1 VHTSAKVRLTSVAIS
16 VPLSVVGRSR
26 NDVIVA
32 MANWQY
38 LLHAT
43 YCSVAQRSRMI
54 PLSVSPISDEPGKQS
69 LYPDGDLDQNLII
82 YSLAHCQH
90 SLKISYKSV
99 RLRKVGD
106 RQTDIQIDKQRRL
119 RNLLEGGKMLHLL
132 GRAPTSSRGFAPG
145 HHWGTSATPVP
156 LLSRC

>member
-1 VHTSAKVRLTSVAIS
+1 
-16 VPLSVVGRSR
+16 VGRSR

-119 RNLLEGGKMLHLL
+119 RNLLEGGKC
-132 GRAPTSSRGFAPG
+132 FIF
-145 HHWGTSATPVP
+145 WGGLRPPAGALP
-156 LLSRC
+156 LDTTGVLPPRPCHCCPDVDI